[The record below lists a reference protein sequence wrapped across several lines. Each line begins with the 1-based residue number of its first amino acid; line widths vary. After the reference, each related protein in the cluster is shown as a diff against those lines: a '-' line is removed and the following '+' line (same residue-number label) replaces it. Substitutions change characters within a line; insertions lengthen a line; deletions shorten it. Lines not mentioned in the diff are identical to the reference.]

1 MDTRGSD
8 QTAEVFLLL
17 DKVAIVVEQLRKIYR
32 PGRRQE
38 VKAVDGVSLE
48 VRQGEIFGLLGPNG
62 AGKTTL
68 LKVLTT
74 LTLPTAGRAAVM
86 GHDVVKEALEVRQA
100 IAVVLQEYAVEL
112 YLSVWDNLI
121 TFGKF
126 HGLSLAESRRRAE
139 KVLAQFH
146 LEEYASQKAQDL
158 SGGTRRRLQVSKMF
172 LVETP
177 VLFLDEPT
185 IGMDPF
191 VKREL
196 LATIKEQA
204 RAGRTVFLTTQML
217 SEAEELCDRV
227 LILDRGKVAAE
238 GDLASLKLMSRGLYD
253 VVASFESVGEE
264 LLSCLRRANPLR
276 LEVKRNTVEMTL
288 RCPEREVLTL
298 LSAVAERWLI
308 LHFEVSGASLEDV
321 FLEILGKPPRPES
334 PMRNSAS

>member
-1 MDTRGSD
+1 MSSD
-8 QTAEVFLLL
+8 
-17 DKVAIVVEQLRKIYR
+17 VAIGVEQLTKVYR
-32 PGRRQE
+32 PGRSDEIR
-38 VKAVDGVSLE
+38 AVDGVSLE
-48 VRQGEIFGLLGPNG
+48 VRRGEIFGLLGPNG

-74 LTLPTAGRAAVM
+74 LTLPTSGRARVC
-86 GHDVVKEALEVRQA
+86 GHDVVKEALAVRQA

-112 YLSVWDNLI
+112 FLSVWDNLI
-121 TFGKF
+121 TFGRF
-126 HGLSLAESRRRAE
+126 HGLSFAECRRRAE

-146 LEEYASQKAQDL
+146 LEEHASHKAQDL
-158 SGGTRRRLQVSKMF
+158 SGGTRRRVQVAKTF

-238 GDLASLKLMSRGLYD
+238 GDLASLKLMSRGIYD

-264 LLSCLRRANPLR
+264 LLARLRRANPVR
-276 LEVKRNTVEMTL
+276 LEAKRNAVEMTL
-288 RCPEREVLTL
+288 RCSEREVLAL
-298 LSAVAERWLI
+298 LSAVAERWPI
-308 LHFEVSGASLEDV
+308 LHFEVSGATLEDV
-321 FLEILGKPPRPES
+321 FLEILGKPLRPES
-334 PMRNSAS
+334 PRRDFGG

>member
-1 MDTRGSD
+1 MPDTN
-8 QTAEVFLLL
+8 
-17 DKVAIVVEQLRKIYR
+17 AIVVEQLRKTYR
-32 PGRRQE
+32 AGQPGE

-62 AGKTTL
+62 AGKTSL
-68 LKVLTT
+68 LRVLTT
-74 LTLPTAGRAAVM
+74 LTRPTAGRALVM
-86 GHDVVKEALEVRQA
+86 GRNVVQEPLQVRQA

-146 LEEYASQKAQDL
+146 LEEHASHKAQDL
-158 SGGTRRRLQVSKMF
+158 SGGTRRRVQVAKTF
-172 LVETP
+172 LVQTP
-177 VLFLDEPT
+177 ILFLDEPT

-227 LILDRGKVAAE
+227 LILDRGRVAAE
-238 GDLASLKLMSRGLYD
+238 GDLASLKLMSRGIYD
-253 VVASFESVGEE
+253 VVASFESVGDD
-264 LLSCLRRANPLR
+264 LLARLRRENPMR
-276 LEVKRNTVEMTL
+276 LEAKRNTVEMTL
-288 RCPEREVLTL
+288 RCSEKEVLNL
-298 LSAVAERWLI
+298 LSAVAERWPI

-321 FLEILGKPPRPES
+321 FMEILGQPGKAGGQSLNRDAWS
-334 PMRNSAS
+334 I